1 MHVGVPG
8 SIQPVIL
15 GEGSCLEEFWS
26 CWDFVELVRIPSCE
40 ASRVVYSRT
49 RGLQEFQ
56 HDLNENLDLGRKTPK
71 PKPFTTKPVREP
83 CCWGAG
89 FRRASVLSWAESG
102 RGDL

>member
-15 GEGSCLEEFWS
+15 GKRSCLEEFWS

-56 HDLNENLDLGRKTPK
+56 HDLNENLDLGRKPQSRN
-71 PKPFTTKPVREP
+71 PSPLNPS
-83 CCWGAG
+83 GNHAAG
-89 FRRASVLSWAESG
+89 GRVLSWAESG